1 MASGGTPITGPPSN
15 SMDAVGDGN
24 ALISANGRLPASNI
38 PGQAL
43 QLMHPHL
50 KTLWHLEVGG
60 SSSSLL

>member
-1 MASGGTPITGPPSN
+1 
-15 SMDAVGDGN
+15 MDAVGDGN

-43 QLMHPHL
+43 QLMHPNL

-60 SSSSLL
+60 SSSGLV